1 MKTAQ
6 PADQSEGQAEH
17 DIHRR
22 PGQRNEDI
30 VHPSRPRIQQRNL
43 DGFTPADEAKP
54 CRRARQDRQ
63 KNHEGWDGDGPDG
76 VGMGEGVERHP
87 ALGARERV
95 ASQVG
100 DPGMSKLMKADGDD
114 QKNQAE

>member
-1 MKTAQ
+1 
-6 PADQSEGQAEH
+6 
-17 DIHRR
+17 
-22 PGQRNEDI
+22 
-30 VHPSRPRIQQRNL
+30 
-43 DGFTPADEAKP
+43 
-54 CRRARQDRQ
+54 
-63 KNHEGWDGDGPDG
+63 
-76 VGMGEGVERHP
+76 MGEGVKRHP